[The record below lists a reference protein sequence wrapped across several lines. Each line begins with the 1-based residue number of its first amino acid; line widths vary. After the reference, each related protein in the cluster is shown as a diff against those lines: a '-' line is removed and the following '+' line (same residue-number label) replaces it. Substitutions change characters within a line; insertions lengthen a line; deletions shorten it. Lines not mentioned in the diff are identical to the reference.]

1 MAKAKDM
8 GAMALFGE
16 KYGDSVR
23 VVSFDPDFSIELCGG
38 THVSSTGNIG
48 FFKILSESGIAAGV
62 RRIEAVTGMK
72 AEEFVYDQVDTLN
85 SIKSLFK
92 NQANTLLAVGNV
104 INQHHSLQKEI
115 DNIQKQ
121 QALQI
126 ANTLINEA
134 EIISDIRFITSNTK
148 LDVNQA
154 KKFGSKTSFK
164 W

>member
-1 MAKAKDM
+1 MSETEIKEVEISVNRQIRANIITDIKNNIPMAKAKDM

-85 SIKSLFK
+85 SIRACLKIR
-92 NQANTLLAVGNV
+92 QT
-104 INQHHSLQKEI
+104 HCLQ
-115 DNIQKQ
+115 
-121 QALQI
+121 L
-126 ANTLINEA
+126 
-134 EIISDIRFITSNTK
+134 
-148 LDVNQA
+148 VM
-154 KKFGSKTSFK
+154 
-164 W
+164 